1 MVILTR
7 VVTHSLKHLQC
18 LEIMIPILN
27 VISSEMLL
35 LPKRKGEMD
44 LMKAKEN
51 VSNLMELL
59 LSFLRSKQLKI

>member
-27 VISSEMLL
+27 VTSSEMLL